1 MRTFSEIY
9 SAEHSQAIRYTQKF
23 FWDGRDADAADQI
36 VADAFFDLHK
46 AMEKGPKIRN
56 PAAWLRTVIQFH
68 RAEYLRRNLRVKRDG
83 QHASVRL
90 SSDACLAIE
99 DKEFEAI
106 DTADLFQFIWKCLTE
121 AEREI
126 AEMVFMQEMNQTEV
140 AQQLGVARRTVER
153 RVHQVRQRLRTL
165 LSTTPS

>member
-9 SAEHSQAIRYTQKF
+9 DTEHPQAIRFIQKF
-23 FWDGRDADAADQI
+23 FWNSQDVDAADQI

-46 AMEKGPKIRN
+46 AMEKGHEIRN
-56 PAAWLRTVIQFH
+56 PAAWLCSVIRFH
-68 RAEYLRRNLRVKRDG
+68 RAEYLRHNLRMKRDG

-90 SSDACLAIE
+90 SSNAGLAIE

-121 AEREI
+121 AEQEI
-126 AEMVFMQEMNQTEV
+126 AEMVFMREMNQTEV

-165 LSTTPS
+165 LLSP

>member
-9 SAEHSQAIRYTQKF
+9 DAEHPRAIRFTEKF
-23 FWDGRDADAADQI
+23 FWDSRDADAADQI

-46 AMEKGPKIRN
+46 AMEGGLEIKN
-56 PAAWLRTVIQFH
+56 PAAWLHSTIRLR

-83 QHASVRL
+83 QYTLMHL
-90 SSDACLAIE
+90 SSKNTSLATE
-99 DKEFEAI
+99 DKEFEAV
-106 DTADLFQFIWKCLTE
+106 DTVDLFRFTWKCLTE
-121 AEREI
+121 AEQKI
-126 AEMVFMQEMNQTEV
+126 AEMVFMREMNQTEV

-165 LSTTPS
+165 LLSP